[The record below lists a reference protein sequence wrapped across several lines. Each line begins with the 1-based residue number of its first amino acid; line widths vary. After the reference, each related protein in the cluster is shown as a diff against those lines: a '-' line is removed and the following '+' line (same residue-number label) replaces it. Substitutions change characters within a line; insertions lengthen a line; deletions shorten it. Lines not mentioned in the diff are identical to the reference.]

1 MQCIVLINEFN
12 FQFNDLKN
20 TSILTHEM
28 VHSDGF
34 HFHGNC
40 LRQEYTMLIMDSII

>member
-1 MQCIVLINEFN
+1 
-12 FQFNDLKN
+12 
-20 TSILTHEM
+20 M

-40 LRQEYTMLIMDSII
+40 LRQEYTMLIMDSKNNDSKFVHGYVKSYGS